1 MNKKSKCPKCKY
13 TAKSSFS
20 ECPRCGVVVSKFLQ
34 KGKGGN
40 QADRNDAAGKNTG
53 LQNLE
58 QANSL
63 IIRQQK
69 EWGEILT
76 GFETKNRYE
85 VMDQMNN
92 PLAEALEESDSV
104 MATITRLF
112 LKALRPFTMHL
123 YSPGGTGLYKLTR
136 PFRFYFHELD
146 VCQSNGAPLGKIKRR
161 FAVLRRVYSVIDR
174 NGNEIFE
181 LFGPLLRPWTFQI
194 KKGGQELGKITKKWS
209 GLVKESFT
217 DADNFGIS
225 FPSGIDLS
233 QKAVLLGAVFLIDF
247 VHFENSGSRN

>member
-1 MNKKSKCPKCKY
+1 MSRHSKCPKCKF

-20 ECPRCGVVVSKFLQ
+20 ECPRCGVIVRKFLQ
-34 KGKGGN
+34 KSKGDK
-40 QADRNDAAGKNTG
+40 QADQRDAACKNDG

-58 QANSL
+58 QANVL
-63 IIRQQK
+63 VIRQQK

-85 VMDQMNN
+85 VMDHFSN
-92 PLAEALEESDSV
+92 PLIEAQEEGDSAL
-104 MATITRLF
+104 ATITRLF

-123 YSPGGTGLYKLTR
+123 FSTGGTGLFKLTR

-146 VCQSNGAPLGKIKRR
+146 VCQSNGAPLGNIKRR
-161 FAVLRRVYSVIDR
+161 FAILRRIYSVSDR
-174 NGNEIFE
+174 NGNEIFK

-217 DADNFGIS
+217 DADNFGIT

-247 VHFENSGSRN
+247 VHFENRGSRN